1 MSLHR
6 FLFRPLFLLNQSEN
20 KMFSLLMKLTL
31 KVDDADPR
39 YSHGNGRYKSC
50 RWLHSNSV
58 CRKKSVSHEDSM
70 SWKNKMLSKEEKW
83 KKRVSTCST
92 RIGNFYI
99 SDDKHQNIVN
109 KKVLWTLNI
118 HQSLAILIAGNVKY
132 KNGGW
137 NFWFEL
143 WKMFRIKMMVFR
155 FEMSPVHQQ

>member
-109 KKVLWTLNI
+109 KELLWTHTNQL
-118 HQSLAILIAGNVKY
+118 L
-132 KNGGW
+132 
-137 NFWFEL
+137 FWSQIT
-143 WKMFRIKMMVFR
+143 WSIKMVVEIFGLNCEKY
-155 FEMSPVHQQ
+155 FE

>member
-1 MSLHR
+1 
-6 FLFRPLFLLNQSEN
+6 
-20 KMFSLLMKLTL
+20 
-31 KVDDADPR
+31 
-39 YSHGNGRYKSC
+39 
-50 RWLHSNSV
+50 
-58 CRKKSVSHEDSM
+58 M

-143 WKMFRIKMMVFR
+143 WKMFRIKMMVFDSKWAQFINSNGSNDDP
-155 FEMSPVHQQ
+155 FELFPKLETQILTPLFDKWIKISWWKWAFRHNFMAVFIFQLHLLHFVTIYSTTN